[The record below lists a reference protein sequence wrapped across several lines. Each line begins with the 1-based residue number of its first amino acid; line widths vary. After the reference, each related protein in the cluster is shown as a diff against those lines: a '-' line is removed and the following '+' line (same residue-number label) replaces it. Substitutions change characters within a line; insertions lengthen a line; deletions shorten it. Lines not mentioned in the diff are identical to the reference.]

1 VTTQAT
7 MPVEEFIERVE
18 GIRRLAS
25 EAAEK
30 LEAADV
36 ATEALLDEADQP
48 GGPEFGRWNHAIKV
62 ELDGLLGSFPGRGTD
77 YPDASYPAQKAR
89 DLIAL
94 VKASN

>member
-1 VTTQAT
+1 MATQAT

-18 GIRRLAS
+18 KIGRLAFSAAS
-25 EAAEK
+25 ELELAE
-30 LEAADV
+30 A
-36 ATEALLDEADQP
+36 ATEALIDDADRP

-62 ELDGLLGSFPGRGTD
+62 ELDGLLNTFPGHGTD
-77 YPDASYPAQKAR
+77 YPDASYPAQKAH